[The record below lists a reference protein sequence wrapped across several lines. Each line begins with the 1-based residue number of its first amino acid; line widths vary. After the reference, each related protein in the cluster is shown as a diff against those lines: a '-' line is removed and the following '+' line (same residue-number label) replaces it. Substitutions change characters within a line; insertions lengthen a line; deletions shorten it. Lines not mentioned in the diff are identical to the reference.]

1 MSKLK
6 TFVLRKALLRRQK
19 GNLWTGEN
27 VCKSHTWKRQLLRIH
42 GEVSKADSGK
52 TNNPVRKWEKI
63 MNIYSTKEDR
73 HVTNKA
79 YENSSPL
86 GKCKLVS

>member
-1 MSKLK
+1 LSKLK

-42 GEVSKADSGK
+42 GEVSKANSGK
-52 TNNPVRKWEKI
+52 TNNPV
-63 MNIYSTKEDR
+63 
-73 HVTNKA
+73 
-79 YENSSPL
+79 
-86 GKCKLVS
+86 